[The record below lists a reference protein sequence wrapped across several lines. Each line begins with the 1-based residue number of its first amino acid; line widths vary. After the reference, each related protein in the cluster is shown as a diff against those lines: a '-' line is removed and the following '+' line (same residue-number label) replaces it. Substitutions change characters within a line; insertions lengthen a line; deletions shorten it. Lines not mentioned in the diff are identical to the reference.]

1 MSQLEIQILHQ
12 DYLLT
17 CPDGHEAQLME
28 AVERVDQQFQQMR
41 DTSKLRSRER
51 IGVLL
56 AVNLAYENLELRSQ
70 LQALQQQVANI
81 QSPADAAEVETD
93 AERLQALEAQALC
106 DQEAANALLER
117 LDSVL
122 AEKEPATQVLAAE
135 LVTTETPASLPAE
148 EKTPD
153 AELELA
159 PEHAPLHAEHADAVP
174 ITNSNDI
181 ASVGLTTN
189 SPESL

>member
-117 LDSVL
+117 LDGVL

>member
-93 AERLQALEAQALC
+93 AERLQTLEAQALC

-122 AEKEPATQVLAAE
+122 AEKEPAKHVLEAE
-135 LVTTETPASLPAE
+135 LVTSETPASLPAE

>member
-153 AELELA
+153 AEQKLA